1 MTDSF
6 ERFNKFNPY
15 VTINRDVIEA
25 QNNKTSDVDQPYN
38 LVEWIV
44 STSETFGTPD
54 DYIKNHTLYVKRWYQ
69 TKNTTRAVTRHK
81 VVNNY
86 VKFLK
91 EVLLVHDNQEE
102 SRYLM
107 NIDWEDTYD
116 MDIAVP
122 YFANRLRQVVLYVVE
137 QREKIKFEKIRN
149 SYRGSTSGVTKY
161 VYDQIIELLNSE
173 KYYLKYGK
181 ALPDPVKTAKDL
193 TVTLNEKYDV
203 AEHVVGESLDA
214 VNYEMYTNFDQ
225 AVIKILEAFPT
236 VLAEDGDT
244 LTETGDALV
253 PTLPA
258 DPSDLSRLSS
268 SYFYN
273 YTTGRDTLN
282 INLHKLWLERYGGGT
297 MFYLSAGEGTE
308 YTLDTLY
315 VPKYHLYNHT
325 NTGVP
330 RVLYSQP
337 TDRLKTLE
345 HMGGFFK
352 NTGISHAYSLN
363 IEYIVDTTSMSAG
376 ETQYFSDPQY
386 TGVEASG
393 IQQYEDVSYI
403 KADASNDALHGDIID
418 AEQFQKFYPY
428 QSMDESNK
436 YPKFGVSKNTDNF
449 DFWKGDQKD
458 VWSNS
463 DIYPVHLT
471 YDYQDP
477 TEQRTKDLLLGSK
490 CVSNW
495 RTDIFGNDYAL
506 LKESI
511 RPKLHADPQAPVDNP
526 CRVLDAEFFWDDTTF
541 QRPPYTDNVDGAP
554 SFRCYDLKLYTDYAY
569 GGYFSPY
576 HCTEF
581 VCFEPNHVEY
591 ADCPEPFVLS
601 GHKAT
606 NDPTILNY
614 WLSLVGGPDA
624 NAPKNYDPRVIFDTW
639 PRATTNEFY
648 TNPTDYAGI
657 GGIDDWVWD
666 PVLQAPIQPENVSF
680 SAFLSPQ
687 IHHSTTYKH
696 NAVLQSA
703 AGDDDHNGLVIAY
716 VTRPHPSVP
725 TKTQVKMLVAGRT
738 AGGNVPQSRW
748 GICIKDWNGG
758 LSNTAYVALGAA
770 LPGWSTTDDTRL
782 GNGTNGQTPGNG
794 WSSGTT
800 AVEVTRNSNMI
811 TAKCSYFS
819 PSSATKM
826 TDHTNSPEW
835 LDDRTK
841 FTIDLNS
848 DPAFADFLDPTGY
861 GYSNNSQADSYFND
875 SAAFAAPPPPV
886 PIDYDI
892 YDFTQCKPQI
902 WKYSVPRNLWY
913 VHPDDEF
920 DAKVAGD
927 GVLVV
932 DKDGCGSYGFD
943 CLGRCLTVP
952 ATADCGPPPDPPPD
966 TPGMTFTD
974 AVYMHGKYFLEH
986 CRNNGI
992 DPHTATYQQLSGYYP
1007 VAPDRVFGG
1016 GYSHWPFPFDNG
1028 ELFQGQFARTWNNV
1042 AGTMPHGFYDMS
1054 GQVAIGEYAT
1064 HEDYFKHVSLYEGQ
1078 VSSNSFRPYGSMNA
1092 WIISPGYTVEI
1103 YEKPKFQGDK
1113 AILQGPLYMTV
1124 PNFYYAGGKSNA
1136 FAGAWDP
1143 GKKETEPFRPGFGP
1157 LGVFLRDMTTWVK
1170 RNNVD
1175 TTNKLP
1181 PTSWHLEMSQ
1191 STTPGDYKWRTPAGE
1206 IDLDPYKPAIPR
1218 TELQKHI
1225 QEVYN
1230 VQIRAML
1237 AHPSYDPSDV
1247 GPPINADPTL
1257 RAHIVNLPLPD
1268 KQTIG
1273 KKPNVSCTH
1282 FMDAVITYARWCW
1295 LLSVPET
1302 EWDIYDTCVIRGLS
1316 GVDMY
1321 ENDGTKIGGTEFEQ
1335 LRNANDIAY
1344 IHSMKVY
1351 KT

>member
-6 ERFNKFNPY
+6 DRFNKFNPY

-38 LVEWIV
+38 LVEWII

-69 TKNTTRAVTRHK
+69 TKNQSREVTRTR

-102 SRYLM
+102 ARYLM
-107 NIDWEDTYD
+107 NVDWEDTYD

-149 SYRGSTSGVTKY
+149 SYRGSSAGVTKY
-161 VYDQIIELLNSE
+161 IYDQIIELLNSE
-173 KYYLKYGK
+173 KYYLKYGNR
-181 ALPDPVKTAKDL
+181 LPDAVKTAKDL
-193 TVTLNEKYDV
+193 TVTLSEKYDV
-203 AEHVVGESLDA
+203 AEHITGQPLADVDYDV
-214 VNYEMYTNFDQ
+214 YTDFDQ
-225 AVIKILEAFPT
+225 VVIKILNNFPT
-236 VLAEDGDT
+236 ELAEDGET
-244 LTETGDALV
+244 LTETGAAII
-253 PTLPA
+253 PSLPA
-258 DPSDLSRLSS
+258 DPNDLSRLYS

-273 YTTGRDTLN
+273 YTTGKDTLN
-282 INLHKLWLERYGGGT
+282 INLHKAWLERYGSGT
-297 MFYLSAGEGTE
+297 MYYLSAGEGTD
-308 YTLDTLY
+308 YTMDTLY

-330 RVLYSQP
+330 EVLYSQP

-352 NTGISHAYSLN
+352 STGISHAYSLDL
-363 IEYIVDTTSMSAG
+363 EYVVNTTGMSAG
-376 ETQYFSDPQY
+376 EIQYFTDPQY
-386 TGVEASG
+386 TGVDTPG
-393 IQQYEDVSYI
+393 IIQYEDVSYM

-449 DFWKGDQKD
+449 DFWKGDNKD

-471 YDYQDP
+471 YNYQKP

-511 RPKLHADPQAPVDNP
+511 RPKLHGDPLAPVDNP
-526 CRVLDAEFFWDDTTF
+526 CRVLDAEGFWDDTTF

-581 VCFEPNHVEY
+581 VCYEPNHVEY
-591 ADCPEPFVLS
+591 PDCPVPFVLS

-614 WLSLVGGPDA
+614 WLSNVGGPGATDKNKTFDA
-624 NAPKNYDPRVIFDTW
+624 KAIFDLW
-639 PRATTNEFY
+639 PRSSSSRFFTMSA
-648 TNPTDYAGI
+648 DYAGEA
-657 GGIDDWVWD
+657 GVDDWVWD
-666 PVLQAPIQPENVSF
+666 PVAESPLQPENTSF
-680 SAFLSPQ
+680 SSFLSPQ
-687 IHHSTTYKH
+687 KYSSIAYKH
-696 NAVLQSA
+696 NAVLQSTS
-703 AGDDDHNGLVIAY
+703 GDDDHNGLVMAY
-716 VTRPHPSVP
+716 VTRPHPTLKNLDGSP
-725 TKTQVKMLVAGRT
+725 QQQIKMLIAGRSC
-738 AGGNVPQSRW
+738 GGDMPRSRW
-748 GICIKDWNGG
+748 GIIIMDWGG
-758 LSNTAYVALGAA
+758 ARSTILQANADPAAGAIT
-770 LPGWSTTDDTRL
+770 LPGWDRSTDNTS
-782 GNGTNGQTPGNG
+782 GG
-794 WSSGTT
+794 WTSQTT
-800 AVEVTRNSNMI
+800 AVEVTRSRATI
-811 TAKCSYFS
+811 TAKCSYYK
-819 PSSATKM
+819 PAGTVKM
-826 TDHTNSPEW
+826 QDHISTPEW
-835 LDDRTK
+835 QSDETK

-848 DPAFADFLDPTGY
+848 DPAFADFLGPTGY
-861 GYSNNSQADSYFND
+861 GYCNQSQADSFFND
-875 SAAFAAPPPPV
+875 SAAFASPPPPDPV
-886 PIDYDI
+886 DYDI

-920 DAKVAGD
+920 DDRVAGD

-966 TPGMTFTD
+966 TPGMSFTD
-974 AVYMHGKYFLEH
+974 SVYAHGDYFINY
-986 CRNNGI
+986 CKSNGI
-992 DPHTATYQQLSGYYP
+992 DPHTATYQQLSGYYFVP
-1007 VAPDRVFGG
+1007 PASLSRGDH
-1016 GYSHWPFPFDNG
+1016 SHWPFPFDNG
-1028 ELFQGQFARTWNNV
+1028 QLFQGQFRQAWNHVTDINS
-1042 AGTMPHGFYDMS
+1042 PGFYDMS

-1064 HEDYFKHVSLYEGQ
+1064 HEDYFNHVSKYEGQ

-1103 YEKPKFQGDK
+1103 YEKPKFQGAK
-1113 AILQGPLYMTV
+1113 AILQGPVYMTV
-1124 PNFYYAGGKSNA
+1124 PAGYFQQWA
-1136 FAGAWDP
+1136 P
-1143 GKKETEPFRPGFGP
+1143 GETSQGPYRPGFGP
-1157 LGVFLRDMTTWVK
+1157 FGVFLRDMTTWVK

-1175 TTNKLP
+1175 TTNKMP
-1181 PTSWHLEMSQ
+1181 PTTWHLEMSQ

-1237 AHPSYDPSDV
+1237 AHPSYDPTDQFSNTV
-1247 GPPINADPTL
+1247 LNNYMF
-1257 RAHIVNLPLPD
+1257 NLPLPD
-1268 KQTIG
+1268 SQTVGKPIG
-1273 KKPNVSCTH
+1273 VSCTR
-1282 FMDAVITYARWCW
+1282 FMSAVIVYARWCW

-1302 EWDIYDTCVIRGLS
+1302 EWDIYDTCMVRGLS
-1316 GVDMY
+1316 ATDMY
-1321 ENDGTKIGGTEFEQ
+1321 ENDGTKIGGTLADQ
-1335 LRNANDIAY
+1335 DRAMRSIAY